1 MSITLILGALCVG
14 AAIPVIWWAL
24 TGPPTEKEAA
34 KSNLQ
39 SGGSREIDVRKQLLA
54 KSAAE
59 RMLSPMMQRFAER
72 GKRITPSGAGDTL
85 LRRIQLAGLTDTWT
99 VERAFAF
106 KAIFGLAGAL
116 LALLLILSNPTGLMI
131 VASLAIAGFLY
142 VAPDLYLRSK
152 ATERQ
157 KRIEQ
162 QLADTLDQITI
173 CVEAGLSFDNAV
185 LRIAN
190 GEGPLPEELGRTL
203 QDVQLGTPRSQALER
218 LTERTDVPDLRGF
231 IHAFNQAEKYGIPV
245 AQILR
250 VQSSEIRL
258 KRRQRAEEMA
268 MKLPVK
274 LVFPVILFILPALFV
289 VVAGPAVIRL
299 SQTSF

>member
-14 AAIPVIWWAL
+14 AAIPVTWWAL

-142 VAPDLYLRSK
+142 FAPDLYLRSK

-203 QDVQLGTPRSQALER
+203 QDVQLGT
-218 LTERTDVPDLRGF
+218 
-231 IHAFNQAEKYGIPV
+231 
-245 AQILR
+245 
-250 VQSSEIRL
+250 
-258 KRRQRAEEMA
+258 
-268 MKLPVK
+268 
-274 LVFPVILFILPALFV
+274 
-289 VVAGPAVIRL
+289 
-299 SQTSF
+299 